1 MRNLTS
7 DVYSAEAYLFSQ
19 SYLIC
24 YAPNSL
30 VRELAAI
37 MIHFNMWKLL
47 QGVSTVIVLV
57 LLAIMAFSYSPH
69 TQDTVMSLMQELK
82 QSR

>member
-30 VRELAAI
+30 VRVLAI

-82 QSR
+82 QI